1 MVQSSKFAVQL
12 LEKIGAPLA
21 ASIESVAHEGEE
33 NDVEAAKTMAQL
45 LGQAVQVSIALN
57 NSLGLSET
65 EEQADSTRL
74 ALAAIAAPLLG
85 DFYAQNSRVPADQDI
100 KRIVKSL
107 EAVLAFADNFT
118 PAAEG
123 QSRLSTID
131 HKKPLFDETQ
141 TSLVVMQALTPAIQA
156 IAECPFGQSENK
168 LVQDVAARLQS
179 YAADIEGSDKLNEL
193 MVFKSLAALYAEC
206 HRAET
211 ARLSSASDEERGDLS
226 TDPIWDK
233 FAARLEMIKVIAG
246 VETKA
251 NTASSA
257 TTRTSA
263 PSQEIQAEPV
273 NVPQTPPVP
282 AEPPSADNASAAP
295 SNPMGFFKPGGEAPD
310 PVPTPTSPPPAQPA
324 PPVDTPP
331 APAPQEQEDSAAPS
345 NPMGFFKPGTKK
357 SDSGTS
363 ESS

>member
-57 NSLGLSET
+57 NSLGITET

-85 DFYAQNSRVPADQDI
+85 DFYAQNGRVPEDQDI
-100 KRIVKSL
+100 RRIVKSL

-131 HKKPLFDETQ
+131 HKKPLFDKTQ

-156 IAECPFGQSENK
+156 IAEFPFGQSENK
-168 LVQDVAARLQS
+168 LIQEVAAKLQS
-179 YAADIEGSDKLNEL
+179 YAGEIEGTDKLNEL
-193 MVFKSLAALYAEC
+193 MVFKSLVALYAEC

-211 ARLSSASDEERGDLS
+211 ARLSTASDEERGELS

-246 VETKA
+246 AETQTSA
-251 NTASSA
+251 TATASSA
-257 TTRTSA
+257 TPA
-263 PSQEIQAEPV
+263 PSQEPQAEPV
-273 NVPQTPPVP
+273 SVPQTPPAP
-282 AEPPSADNASAAP
+282 AEPPPVDNASAAP

-310 PVPTPTSPPPAQPA
+310 PVPMPASPPPEQP
-324 PPVDTPP
+324 TPP
-331 APAPQEQEDSAAPS
+331 DDTVSAPAPQDQESTAPS
-345 NPMGFFKPGTKK
+345 NPMGFFKPGAKK
-357 SDSGTS
+357 PDSGTS